1 MTKVVQYGAA
11 HTLISGTRY
20 YNHKNNGLSSANM
33 GYRNFGFMRL
43 YRIKNQ
49 NYANFDAFHVSAMA
63 YVTDG

>member
-1 MTKVVQYGAA
+1 MYTFQSREIFVATTTDQ
-11 HTLISGTRY
+11 TSPRP
-20 YNHKNNGLSSANM
+20 
-33 GYRNFGFMRL
+33 RNFGFMRL